1 MTDTIPQK
9 SPVLILMGFSI
20 LAVVIVLTSLTVWLK
35 GGVLETDLLQ
45 RTRQAL
51 TEAGF
56 IPSMVSFSGR
66 DAVLS
71 GAVASEVDAEKM
83 LAVVRDVEG
92 VRTIH
97 NQLRITEATQ
107 SGGEGNAVML
117 ETSDV
122 SFHIPAKNHEIE
134 KIDLSAIQFPY
145 AKADLDEDAI
155 QVLQEVVTILRKNP
169 ELNIEV
175 SAHTDNQGTALGN
188 MAVTQARADA
198 IRNYLL
204 TQGVNATQVKA
215 QGYGSAR
222 PIAPN
227 DSEVG
232 AKRNRRIEITVL
244 RE

>member
-1 MTDTIPQK
+1 MTDTIQQK
-9 SPVLILMGFSI
+9 SPVLILMGFSV

-56 IPSMVSFSGR
+56 IPSTVSFSGR
-66 DAVLS
+66 DAALS
-71 GAVASEVDAEKM
+71 GAVASEADAEKM
-83 LAVVRDVEG
+83 LAVARDVEG
-92 VRTIH
+92 VRAIH
-97 NQLRITEATQ
+97 NQLRITEALQ
-107 SGGEGNAVML
+107 SGSDAVVL
-117 ETSDV
+117 ETGDV
-122 SFHIPAKNHEIE
+122 GFHVPAKNHEIE
-134 KIDLSAIQFPY
+134 KVDLSAIQFTY
-145 AKADLDEDAI
+145 AKADLGEDAI

-198 IRNYLL
+198 IRNHLL
-204 TQGVNATQVKA
+204 AQGVNATQVKA

-232 AKRNRRIEITVL
+232 AKRNRRIEITVF